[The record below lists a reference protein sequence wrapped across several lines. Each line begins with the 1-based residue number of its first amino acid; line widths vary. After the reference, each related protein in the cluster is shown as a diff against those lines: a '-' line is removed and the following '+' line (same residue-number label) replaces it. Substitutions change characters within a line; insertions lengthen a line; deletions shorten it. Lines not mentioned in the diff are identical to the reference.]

1 MAARK
6 KKKTRA
12 SVSYDNR
19 DWIIQNH
26 AKLLGKTH
34 NELEAEGFSFEQKKT
49 RFWVRK
55 DNGISVRFIYS
66 KKGPLWV
73 EEQAILTRLT
83 VKQQTLF
90 CNCNNIET
98 KLVVKI

>member
-1 MAARK
+1 MVRR

-19 DWIIQNH
+19 DWIIQHH
-26 AKLLGKTH
+26 AMLLGTIHADLVKD
-34 NELEAEGFSFEQKKT
+34 GFSFEPKKT

-66 KKGPLWV
+66 KKESSWL
-73 EEQAILTRLT
+73 EEQSILTRLT

-90 CNCNNIET
+90 VNHDGVQSAL
-98 KLVVKI
+98 KVSL